1 MKEIN
6 IDDGKVILNLSKDDL
21 AALLNALNEV
31 CRGFKVDEFEKH
43 IGVSKEEAKILLLFL
58 SSVYTNGDFER
69 FNYM

>member
-21 AALLNALNEV
+21 AALINALNEV
-31 CRGFKVDEFEKH
+31 CRGFKVDEFEKQ
-43 IGVSKEEAKILLLFL
+43 IGVSKEEAKNLLLFL